1 MASSVHNAINSF
13 EIADQ
18 DRLTLELLNW
28 EDTATIIG
36 ILSSVLVLISSAQSR
51 ELLRCKYTKEER
63 REEDLPRP
71 ASTALISLMVGIVSI
86 AVLSWASIRR
96 LQERAKQQREE
107 EDDNITGALWPN
119 IAIVIG
125 FMLTLAATGLKAA
138 GVGARYAEEAR
149 VVII

>member
-1 MASSVHNAINSF
+1 MAASVHNAINSF

-18 DRLTLELLNW
+18 DRVTLELLNW
-28 EDTATIIG
+28 EDTATLLGII
-36 ILSSVLVLISSAQSR
+36 SSVLVLISSAQSR

-63 REEDLPRP
+63 QQQDLPRP
-71 ASTALISLMVGIVSI
+71 AATALMSSSLGIVSVG
-86 AVLSWASIRR
+86 VLSWAAIRR
-96 LQERAKQQREE
+96 LNERAQQQQAEE
-107 EDDNITGALWPN
+107 SDAITGALWPN

-149 VVII
+149 VVIV

>member
-1 MASSVHNAINSF
+1 
-13 EIADQ
+13 
-18 DRLTLELLNW
+18 
-28 EDTATIIG
+28 
-36 ILSSVLVLISSAQSR
+36 
-51 ELLRCKYTKEER
+51 
-63 REEDLPRP
+63 
-71 ASTALISLMVGIVSI
+71 MVGIVSI

-138 GVGARYAEEAR
+138 GVGARYAEEAQ
-149 VVII
+149 VVIV